1 MCKTIEY
8 QKVLAAYKGRK
19 EHNSVIYDLL
29 STELDQENNDTF
41 RHRIR
46 ACQEYL
52 ASQGLLLNVG
62 YAIWQ
67 PI

>member
-29 STELDQENNDTF
+29 STELD
-41 RHRIR
+41 
-46 ACQEYL
+46 
-52 ASQGLLLNVG
+52 
-62 YAIWQ
+62 
-67 PI
+67 